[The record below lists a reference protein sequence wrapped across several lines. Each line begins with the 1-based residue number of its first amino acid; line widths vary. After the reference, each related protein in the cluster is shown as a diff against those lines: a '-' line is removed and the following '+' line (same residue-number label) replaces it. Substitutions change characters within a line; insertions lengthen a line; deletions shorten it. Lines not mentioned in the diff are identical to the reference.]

1 VTERNSESQRELD
14 SYRAYEMA
22 RDNSIPLGTIFKTTG
37 GYRQGVVDA
46 RNAYSK
52 KEDKKVI
59 KSKTKK
65 KTAKKTKTTR
75 TTKMERLRIA
85 AEENRPVGVRVVSEG
100 CTSAWVVFVR
110 TISTIPN
117 PLHRPSTWTIRTT
130 CESLHRLCLRQ
141 RIGLRVASE
150 RRRARIPERNDSE
163 SQQSTG

>member
-1 VTERNSESQRELD
+1 MTERNSESQRELD

-65 KTAKKTKTTR
+65 KTAKKTKTKR
-75 TTKMERLRIA
+75 ITKAERLRI
-85 AEENRPVGVRVVSEG
+85 EG
-100 CTSAWVVFVR
+100 
-110 TISTIPN
+110 
-117 PLHRPSTWTIRTT
+117 
-130 CESLHRLCLRQ
+130 
-141 RIGLRVASE
+141 
-150 RRRARIPERNDSE
+150 ERNCPKPVTVLNGSDGEVEVVGWYSVGRKKRLSYIRADITSNSAPASPIVE
-163 SQQSTG
+163 LSDPVYLRRIAEALNAAADWMEEGK